1 MLVQGKLNGDKQV
14 VKPFSDRVKLMND
27 DLMAEEDLRG
37 GNPGTGHSGPVM
49 AAIFPPLIDIC
60 LIYCPDTGPWRGECQ
75 VSSAQIVL
83 FWFQN
88 PQCVSCFHCNFNC
101 NIRSNLVFVTV
112 L

>member
-60 LIYCPDTGPWRGECQ
+60 LIYCPDTAPRREESVKSQ
-75 VSSAQIVL
+75 VLRLYCSVSKIHNV
-83 FWFQN
+83 FHVFTVISFQY
-88 PQCVSCFHCNFNC
+88 S
-101 NIRSNLVFVTV
+101 L
-112 L
+112 

>member
-1 MLVQGKLNGDKQV
+1 
-14 VKPFSDRVKLMND
+14 MND

-60 LIYCPDTGPWRGECQ
+60 LIYCPDTGPRRGECQ

-83 FWFQN
+83 FWFHIHN
-88 PQCVSCFHCNFNC
+88 VFHGFMFSIAIFALIWC
-101 NIRSNLVFVTV
+101 L
-112 L
+112 

>member
-1 MLVQGKLNGDKQV
+1 
-14 VKPFSDRVKLMND
+14 MND

-60 LIYCPDTGPWRGECQ
+60 LIYCPDTGPRRGECQ

-83 FWFQN
+83 FCFQN
-88 PQCVSCFHCNFNC
+88 PQCVSCFHCNFIPIFALIWC
-101 NIRSNLVFVTV
+101 LYITV